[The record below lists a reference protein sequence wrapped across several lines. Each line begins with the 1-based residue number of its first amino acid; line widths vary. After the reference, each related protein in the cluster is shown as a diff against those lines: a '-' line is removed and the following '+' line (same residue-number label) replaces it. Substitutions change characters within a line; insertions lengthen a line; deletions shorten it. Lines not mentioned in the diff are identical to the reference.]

1 MKPNGLLLINFIGGK
16 TLRELQINLIDIEIE
31 TLRRVF
37 SKNYSFIDIRSAGA
51 LAQNTGFK
59 LPVVDSEIINITH
72 TNINSLFHD
81 LRGMGETNCMT
92 SIYKPLKRVVTKELE
107 NRLIN
112 D

>member
-1 MKPNGLLLINFIGGK
+1 M
-16 TLRELQINLIDIEIE
+16 
-31 TLRRVF
+31 
-37 SKNYSFIDIRSAGA
+37 
-51 LAQNTGFK
+51 
-59 LPVVDSEIINITH
+59 VDSEIINITH

-112 D
+112 DKIINTVFELITITAWKE

>member
-1 MKPNGLLLINFIGGK
+1 MYK
-16 TLRELQINLIDIEIE
+16 RQ
-31 TLRRVF
+31 
-37 SKNYSFIDIRSAGA
+37 FIDIRSAGA

-72 TNINSLFHD
+72 TNITSLFHD

-112 D
+112 DKIINTVFELITITAWKE

>member
-1 MKPNGLLLINFIGGK
+1 MCI
-16 TLRELQINLIDIEIE
+16 RDRIDIEMK
-31 TLRRVF
+31 LLGGSSPRVIP
-37 SKNYSFIDIRSAGA
+37 FIDIRSAGA

-112 D
+112 DKIINTVFELITITAWKE